1 MLYKLKI
8 FYQDL
13 VNVSKLT
20 KTNNKKKS
28 VLLLALLINLQV
40 VFDIFVIL
48 YFSYLFSEEIQL
60 SNIIVDFFIERTY
73 FLPLFIILRFLFIY
87 FEKIVTTKLQ
97 ISIESNLRTH
107 LLNEVF
113 TSGNVSMSDAYF
125 YVNTLSAQVGVFYST
140 LATFFGSFIQIVVF
154 TLYLLFSN
162 FQTVLIFSI
171 GSILLFFPTIYLT
184 KKGRKYAHIA
194 YESSQ
199 KISLNLEKVLDNL
212 FLIKILKY
220 VNNEVLNFKISLQKY
235 YDARMSDV
243 KVGTAN
249 TLMPNFLTIL
259 ILSILLVFFDFVKI
273 LTFDFI
279 GILLRLFQSLGV
291 FNKNIH
297 TVSSFHVYLE
307 KLYEIEKNKKFV
319 TASNFIVDTELK
331 EETAIV
337 FKNVSF
343 RYLGS
348 EVEMFQ
354 NLNLTIPKNEHT
366 IITGPNGSG
375 KSTLIGLISGT
386 FYASSGTVT
395 SFTNKYGYVSASP
408 MIINS
413 NIKENILYG
422 SEKNIS
428 DEILINYLEK
438 FKVFNDEDVIDLNK
452 RISNKKLSMGQMQ
465 KISFIRALISGVD
478 ILVLDESMS
487 NLDLG
492 SKKLIFDILSEKE
505 ITIINSTHSPEDFQG
520 HDNHIVISVDDNLRR
535 VSFNKLT

>member
-48 YFSYLFSEEIQL
+48 YFSYLFSEKIQL

>member
-249 TLMPNFLTIL
+249 TLMPNFLTLL

-354 NLNLTIPKNEHT
+354 NLNITIPKNEHT

>member
-48 YFSYLFSEEIQL
+48 YFSYLFSEKIQL

-249 TLMPNFLTIL
+249 TLMPNFLTLL